1 MARYIT
7 TVRTQLTP
15 EEAFE
20 YMADLRNFAEWD
32 PGVKKVEQVVGT
44 GGGADTEF
52 DVTVSGTTMRYR
64 TTVFNPTTEL
74 VAVAKTRLL
83 SSTDRITV
91 VREAAAGKSG
101 TLVTYDADLQL
112 NGVLRLADP
121 LLRLAF
127 GRIGDRAAAGLRRVL
142 KGEDVPA

>member
-32 PGVKKVEQVVGT
+32 PGVKKVEQVVGN

-52 DVTVSGTTMRYR
+52 DVTVTTMRYR

-74 VAVAKTRLL
+74 VAVAKTRMLK
-83 SSTDRITV
+83 STDRITIT
-91 VREAAAGKSG
+91 REAVGGNHG

-142 KGEDVPA
+142 KGEDVPS

>member
-1 MARYIT
+1 MARYVT
-7 TVRTQLTP
+7 TVRTQLSP
-15 EEAFE
+15 EEAFD

-32 PGVKKVEQVVGT
+32 PGVKKVVQVVGT
-44 GGGADTEF
+44 GGGLDTEF

-74 VAVAKTRLL
+74 VAVSKTRMLT
-83 SSTDRITV
+83 STDRVTV
-91 VREAAAGKSG
+91 VRDATGGKDS
-101 TLVTYDADLQL
+101 TLVTYDADLKL
-112 NGVLRLADP
+112 NGLLRLADP
-121 LLRLAF
+121 LLGLAF